1 MHQVRKKK
9 QRMLELM
16 EPDYMEKFC
25 CTGSLCPDTCCQ
37 EWDIVIDPATCER
50 YEKSEDPEF
59 RRMLSRAIVHREEQ
73 GTAGA
78 EEVACIR
85 LGQGGRCLFLRND
98 GLCMIQR
105 RTEERNLSETCRTY
119 PRVIYVW
126 NENYAERALCV
137 SCPAAASLIL
147 GHKGPL
153 RFVSRPIA
161 AAAFA
166 GLRITDEGKR
176 LSEECLPL
184 RRELLA
190 ILQDQGLPLLRRLQM
205 ADDFF
210 WRAGALSGRRV
221 DRRFHVLAQ
230 EEEAARQRLA
240 EGTAEKMPVP
250 SLALAE
256 QELLRLQQILSLRLE
271 SRSLRPAFREQLEQA
286 VYFWGMTESLE
297 QESIERYRDAQRRY
311 AAELVPQYSQ
321 VLENYVVNG
330 VFKNIFVLEDEEA
343 FYIQWFRLVLQLA
356 VVRLLLMT
364 AVEDAD
370 GSLPSCAEVFAIIQ
384 RTTRVIGHDS
394 LYLRQAAAVLSGGGR
409 EADALRDFCRPMLL
423 ERPENQG

>member
-1 MHQVRKKK
+1 MYRLRKKK

-16 EPDYMEKFC
+16 EPDYMGKFS
-25 CTGSLCPDTCCQ
+25 CTGSMCPDTCCQ

-50 YEKSEDPEF
+50 YEKSPDPDF

-73 GTAGA
+73 GPDGA
-78 EEVACIR
+78 KDVACIR
-85 LGQGGRCLFLRND
+85 LGQGGRCLFLRGD

-153 RFVSRPIA
+153 HFISRQIA
-161 AAAFA
+161 ADAFA
-166 GLRITDEGKR
+166 GLRITDEGER
-176 LSEECLPL
+176 LAEECLPL

-190 ILQDQGLPLLRRLQM
+190 ILQDQGLPLQRRLQR
-205 ADDFF
+205 ANDFF
-210 WRAGALSGRRV
+210 WQAGALSGRRV
-221 DRRFHVLAQ
+221 DRRFHVLEQ
-230 EEEAARQRLA
+230 EEEAQRELA
-240 EGTAEKMPVP
+240 AQRAAEPV
-250 SLALAE
+250 SLSIELAA
-256 QELLRLQQILSLRLE
+256 QELASLRKLLLLRLE
-271 SRSLRPAFREQLEQA
+271 SRTLRPAFRGQLEQA
-286 VYFWGMTESLE
+286 VYFWGMTERPE
-297 QESIERYRDAQRRY
+297 RGAAERYRDAQKRY
-311 AAELVPQYSQ
+311 AAELLPQYSQ

-330 VFKNIFVLEDEEA
+330 VFKNIFVLEDGEA
-343 FYIQWFRLVLQLA
+343 FYVQWFRLVLQLA

-364 AVEDAD
+364 AAEETD
-370 GSLPSCAEVFAIIQ
+370 GLPAGQTVFTMIQ
-384 RTTRVIGHDS
+384 QTTRLIGHDS
-394 LYLRQAAAVLSGGGR
+394 LYLQQAASVLSGGRQEAAALKEFCGR
-409 EADALRDFCRPMLL
+409 MLL

>member
-1 MHQVRKKK
+1 MYRLRKKK

-16 EPDYMEKFC
+16 EPDYMGKFS
-25 CTGSLCPDTCCQ
+25 CTGSMCPDTCCQ
-37 EWDIVIDPATCER
+37 EWDIVMDPATCER
-50 YEKSEDPEF
+50 YEKSPDLDF

-73 GTAGA
+73 GTDGA
-78 EEVACIR
+78 KDVACIR
-85 LGQGGRCLFLRND
+85 LGRSGRCLFLRGD

-153 RFVSRPIA
+153 HFISRQIA
-161 AAAFA
+161 ADAFA
-166 GLRITDEGKR
+166 GLRITDEGER
-176 LSEECLPL
+176 LAEECLPL

-190 ILQDQGLPLLRRLQM
+190 ILQDQGLPLLRRLQL

-210 WRAGALSGRRV
+210 WRAGALSGRRM

-230 EEEAARQRLA
+230 EEEAARQQLA
-240 EGTAEKMPVP
+240 EGTAEKMSVP

-286 VYFWGMTESLE
+286 VYFWGMTESLK

-330 VFKNIFVLEDEEA
+330 VFKNVFVLEDEEA
-343 FYIQWFRLVLQLA
+343 FYVQWFRLVLQLA

-370 GSLPSCAEVFAIIQ
+370 GSLPSRAEVFAIIQ

-409 EADALRDFCRPMLL
+409 VADALRDFCRRMLL